1 MLQWGRVGEHYTV
14 VKGRRNQSTRLPA
27 SSRQPFWPSPFHRW
41 IVKTLA
47 FPHHHNQFAKLGFV
61 WHDVCIDRYDMNLR
75 GRGTMVLARQGGYK
89 PLVSPDSRL
98 KPVSIIIWIQMMRFM
113 PHNERA
119 LDSASFSLSLYVSGL
134 QLFVAV
140 PKGAHGR
147 AQRGHFQEPVWE
159 AGSNKHVQHCQQWHW
174 VLHVFA
180 GSCWTCLVVKVFSFL
195 LKFQLP
201 TCCALRQ
208 HKCSFQKR

>member
-1 MLQWGRVGEHYTV
+1 MLQWERVGELYTV

-98 KPVSIIIWIQMMRFM
+98 KTVSIIWIQMMRFM

-119 LDSASFSLSLYVSGL
+119 LDSASFSLSLFLSLSLCLWSSAFCGS
-134 QLFVAV
+134 
-140 PKGAHGR
+140 PKGRTRTR
-147 AQRGHFQEPVWE
+147 AKGALSRAGLRSRFQ
-159 AGSNKHVQHCQQWHW
+159 
-174 VLHVFA
+174 
-180 GSCWTCLVVKVFSFL
+180 
-195 LKFQLP
+195 
-201 TCCALRQ
+201 
-208 HKCSFQKR
+208 